1 MTNIKVYISFEV
13 WILAKVCQKMILIWL
28 KIGYKTMKLEI
39 HWKECFMSCESQIH
53 WDCGVAIY
61 RNYWVKII
69 SYDWNLLVETY
80 QEINQLNIEFRLELL
95 KCHFAANSQ
104 QGRVIN
110 WLRVLQ
116 ISKEILAIDEFNVN
130 ACVSKKGGIVTL
142 ILYSLTPSLSVLSIS
157 ER

>member
-1 MTNIKVYISFEV
+1 MCKF
-13 WILAKVCQKMILIWL
+13 
-28 KIGYKTMKLEI
+28 KIGCSTLCAAFVYSNKIVTVILYVCK
-39 HWKECFMSCESQIH
+39 
-53 WDCGVAIY
+53 
-61 RNYWVKII
+61 VKK
-69 SYDWNLLVETY
+69 LVETN

-130 ACVSKKGGIVTL
+130 ACVS
-142 ILYSLTPSLSVLSIS
+142 LY
-157 ER
+157 